1 MATGLPPAPGQP
13 RAAAGTSPFSS
24 RRLPFLTVRPLGP
37 VEEVL
42 ALSLSHRSSHYGV
55 WFLVFGLIPL
65 VEVLRHGYGANP
77 PTYEAFWLLGTGLLG
92 LVLGTRN
99 LNDGKLAKP
108 YDVLVGLVFTFVGLV
123 GIVGDFG
130 GHTGQLS
137 TAIEHIG
144 LALGGL
150 YPLVYTFLGLKSLH
164 HGLSAKG

>member
-1 MATGLPPAPGQP
+1 
-13 RAAAGTSPFSS
+13 
-24 RRLPFLTVRPLGP
+24 LG
-37 VEEVL
+37 EVL
-42 ALSLSHRSSHYGV
+42 AMSLSHRSSHYGF

-77 PTYEAFWLLGTGLLG
+77 QTYEAFWLLGTGLLG
-92 LVLGTRN
+92 LVLGNRN

-108 YDVLVGLVFTFVGLV
+108 YDVLVGVIFTFVGLV

-137 TAIEHIG
+137 TTIEHIG
-144 LALGGL
+144 LSLGGL